1 MRARHAMMALALAAQ
16 TGCWLDFNEFQPLR
30 RDAAAESD
38 IVDVAAPDVL
48 PPEDASVDI
57 FDAPEEPTP
66 DVAPPVDRGP
76 DVALGCQPGR
86 ATVTQVR
93 VAHMAPEVGA
103 IDICMQKRG
112 RTPTTTMA
120 RFQSTLWPAEGL
132 EYGQVSRSV
141 PLNTMV
147 TATNEAWDIAVVE
160 RGTPC
165 DRVPADLTPLA
176 TRSIQ
181 LDPGT
186 LRLIVITAEPALDGH
201 LVPFINL
208 VADESCTDC
217 NAGTVDVRA
226 VHAALGA
233 SSQRLTF
240 SLLPQAPWTLP
251 SSIVAMR
258 TFATGVGY
266 GGDQG
271 YACNQVW
278 GSAFTVESRINPPA
292 QLEVTT
298 AAGRLVARSA
308 TIALKREPLRTRTVT
323 VFFEGAFSET
333 GAGQQAPGFI
343 VCYDGTYTGL
353 LSNCERVAAA
363 TPAADAGADA
373 WPDADAEGAATDVAP
388 SDVGDDLVASVD
400 PPDASVP

>member
-1 MRARHAMMALALAAQ
+1 MRARDAMVGLALAAQ
-16 TGCWLDFNEFQPLR
+16 AGCWLDFDQFQPR
-30 RDAAAESD
+30 RDAAAEAD
-38 IVDVAAPDVL
+38 IADVTAPDL
-48 PPEDASVDI
+48 APPEDASVDA
-57 FDAPEEPTP
+57 FDAPEEPAP

-76 DVALGCQPGR
+76 DVPFGCQPGR

-141 PLNTMV
+141 PLNTVV
-147 TATNEAWDIAVVE
+147 TASNEAWDIAVVE

-201 LVPFINL
+201 LVPFVNL
-208 VADESCTDC
+208 VADENCTDC
-217 NAGTVDVRA
+217 NPGTVDVRA

-240 SLLPQAPWTLP
+240 SLLPQAPWSVP
-251 SSIVAMR
+251 SSILAMR
-258 TFATGVGY
+258 TFATGVSY

-271 YACNQVW
+271 YACNQIW
-278 GSAFTVESRINPPA
+278 GSAFNVESRINPPA

-308 TIALKREPLRTRTVT
+308 TIALKRAPLASTRTVT

-343 VCYDGTYTGL
+343 VCYDGSYTGL

-363 TPAADAGADA
+363 TPAADAGSDA
-373 WPDADAEGAATDVAP
+373 WSDAAADVPPA
-388 SDVGDDLVASVD
+388 DVVDDLVASVD